1 MAKPA
6 FAGISW
12 RRALH
17 QRIDHLTLTGLDI
30 LLDQQFKPIEGKSI
44 GILCNQ
50 ASVTR
55 DLTHAV
61 DALLP
66 QHKKKFHIKAV
77 FGPQHGLHG
86 HMQDNMIEWE
96 GAHDERTGIPIH
108 SLYGEHREP
117 TNDMLKG
124 IDLLVVEMQDVGA
137 RYYTFIWTMDLCMRA
152 CERLGIALLVLDR
165 PNPIG
170 GLQTE
175 GPLLQKELTSF
186 VGLRPLPTRHGLT
199 IAEIAT
205 HLAKTYYPKLNLQ
218 TITMQG
224 WSRSDYFDDL
234 DLRWI
239 PPSPNMPLVDTA
251 VVYPGM
257 CLLEGTNISEGR
269 GTTRPF
275 ETFGA
280 PYLRAWDL
288 ARNLNDLALPG
299 AKFRP
304 IQFQPTFQKHGGELC
319 DGCFLHVTDRRAFEP
334 VLTAFAVIRECA
346 RMGGE
351 KFQWK
356 QPPYEYET
364 EKRPIDIL
372 LGRQNL
378 AEKIT
383 GDVPMNELH
392 QILVHDA
399 GEFESAR
406 KACMLYPT

>member
-1 MAKPA
+1 
-6 FAGISW
+6 
-12 RRALH
+12 
-17 QRIDHLTLTGLDI
+17 LTLTGLDI
-30 LLDQQFKPIEGKSI
+30 LLDQQCKPIERRSI

-55 DLTHAV
+55 DLVHAV

-66 QHKKKFHIKAV
+66 QHKRTFDIKAV

-86 HMQDNMIEWE
+86 HTQDNMIEWE
-96 GAHDERTGIPIH
+96 GAHDERTGIPIY

-117 TNDMLKG
+117 TDEMLRG
-124 IDLLVVEMQDVGA
+124 IDLFVVDMQDVGA
-137 RYYTFIWTMDLCMRA
+137 RYYTFIWTMDLCMHA
-152 CERLGIALLVLDR
+152 CERLGVEMLVLDR
-165 PNPIG
+165 PNPID

-175 GPLLQKELTSF
+175 GPMLQPDLTSF

-205 HLAKTYYPKLNLQ
+205 HLQQTYYPKLKLQ

-280 PYLRAWDL
+280 PYVRAWDL
-288 ARNLNDLALPG
+288 ARKLNDLDLPG
-299 AKFRP
+299 VRFRP
-304 IQFQPTFQKHGGELC
+304 IQFQPTFQKHSGELC
-319 DGCFLHVTDRRAFEP
+319 GGCFLHVTDRRAFQP

-346 RMGGE
+346 NMGGD
-351 KFQWK
+351 KFEWK
-356 QPPYEYET
+356 QPPYEYEM

-372 LGRQNL
+372 LGRHKL
-378 AEKIT
+378 AEKIV
-383 GDVPMNELH
+383 GDTAINELH
-392 QILVHDA
+392 QTLVQDA
-399 GEFESAR
+399 AEFDPAR